1 MLHKSLG
8 ILADSLLPR
17 SQGITGSD
25 ITLFQ
30 ASPTHVNFEVSTIPS
45 WVVEEWN
52 GLESSH
58 PRFPCLENLGF
69 LKNFQIKT

>member
-1 MLHKSLG
+1 MVFF
-8 ILADSLLPR
+8 
-17 SQGITGSD
+17 QGAEEFTGSE

-30 ASPTHVNFEVSTIPS
+30 ASHIYVNFEVSTIPS

-58 PRFPCLENLGF
+58 PRLPCSENLGF
-69 LKNFQIKT
+69 

>member
-1 MLHKSLG
+1 MLFFHRAEEF
-8 ILADSLLPR
+8 I
-17 SQGITGSD
+17 GSN

-30 ASPTHVNFEVSTIPS
+30 TSPTHVNFEVSTIPS

-58 PRFPCLENLGF
+58 PCISCSENLGF
-69 LKNFQIKT
+69 LTDFQIKT

>member
-1 MLHKSLG
+1 MVFFQRAEEF
-8 ILADSLLPR
+8 I
-17 SQGITGSD
+17 GSN

-30 ASPTHVNFEVSTIPS
+30 TSPTHVNFEVSTTPS

-58 PRFPCLENLGF
+58 LASRARKTWVFERFSNENIALL
-69 LKNFQIKT
+69 LK